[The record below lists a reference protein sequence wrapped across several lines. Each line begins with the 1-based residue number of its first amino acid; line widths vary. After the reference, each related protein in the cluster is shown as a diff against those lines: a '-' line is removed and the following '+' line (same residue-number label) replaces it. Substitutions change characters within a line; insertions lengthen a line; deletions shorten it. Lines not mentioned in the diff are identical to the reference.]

1 MRRKGTICLLLAL
14 VLYSHS
20 IFAQNLKVRIDAV
33 NSALQSKDFDKALE
47 LLQPALK
54 ASPENAQLWSM
65 QGTAY
70 AGKTQTKEALSSF
83 RKALKLSPDYLPALE
98 GAAQIGFEASDPA
111 AIPIIER
118 ILRLRPK
125 DTTSHGMLAVLQ
137 YQQGKWADAVTHFE
151 NAGSLFE
158 SQPSALHAYATC
170 LVKLKQYDKAIK
182 IFESTV
188 ALNPQDP
195 HERQLLSAI
204 QLMANQPNDALA
216 TLEPLLQT
224 TPDASTLELAAR
236 VYEANK
242 DTSRAVSTLQQAIL
256 LDPTNVDLYVDFASI
271 CYTHGS
277 FQVGVDVVNDG
288 LALQP
293 NAAPLYFARGILYIE
308 LAQFEKGEADF
319 EKANELDPSQSLSAA
334 AQGIAAAQ
342 RNDFDRALAKIQES
356 LAQQPNDPLML
367 YLQADILAAKN
378 ADVNTP
384 DFQLAMRSAQKAV
397 VLRPSLGAAHGV
409 LAKLYMQS
417 EKYPEAI
424 EQCRKALAID
434 PSDQTVVYRL
444 IQALRKTGDKKS
456 EIPDLLKKLAQLR
469 EQAIQKDKERY
480 RFKLV
485 D

>member
-1 MRRKGTICLLLAL
+1 MRAKGTICLLFAL
-14 VLYSHS
+14 VLCSFCLS
-20 IFAQNLKVRIDAV
+20 AQPAQFETIKL
-33 NSALQSKDFDKALE
+33 ALQSKDFDKAIQ

-70 AGKTQTKEALSSF
+70 AGKGQTKQALSAF
-83 RKALKLSPDYLPALE
+83 RRSLKISPDFLPALE
-98 GAAQIGFEASDPA
+98 GAAQIGFESSDPA
-111 AIPIIER
+111 AIPIIEH

-125 DTTSHGMLAVLQ
+125 DTTSHAMLAILE
-137 YQQGKWADAVTHFE
+137 YQQGKWATAVTHFE
-151 NAGSLFE
+151 NAGSLFD
-158 SQPSALHAYATC
+158 SQPRALHAYATC
-170 LVKLKQYDKAIK
+170 LVKLKQYDQAVNV
-182 IFESTV
+182 FERTV
-188 ALNPQDP
+188 ALNPQDQ

-204 QLMANQPNDALA
+204 QLMANRPNDALA
-216 TLEPLLQT
+216 TLEPLLQSN
-224 TPDASTLELAAR
+224 PDTGTLELAAR
-236 VYEANK
+236 AYEAKK

-256 LDPTNVDLYVDFASI
+256 LDPKNVDLYVDFASI

-277 FQVGVDVVNDG
+277 FQVGVDVLNDG

-293 NAAPLYFARGILYIE
+293 SAAPLYFARGILYIE

-342 RNDFDRALAKIQES
+342 RNDFDRALTKVQES
-356 LAQQPNDPLML
+356 LAQKPDDPLML

-378 ADVNTP
+378 SDTNTS
-384 DFQLAMRSAQKAV
+384 DFRLAMRSAQRAV
-397 VLRPSLGAAHGV
+397 ALRPSLGAAHGV

-417 EKYPEAI
+417 EKYPEAV

-444 IQALRKTGDKKS
+444 IQALRKTGDRNR
-456 EIPDLLKKLAQLR
+456 EIPDLLKRLASLR